1 MMTLKCMEWRN
12 RMKKNTLLL
21 SLLLSSLLS
30 AQQIPQD
37 VLNTGEKVSNELL
50 QQLGSRLKDEITAGG
65 LMRAAE
71 FCNANAMTL
80 TEEVNLHQLE
90 GVSVKR
96 ISLKVRN
103 AANAPEADELKVLES
118 MQKMLENKKLGEYVV
133 EEDGKVYKYYK
144 PLVIKKEL
152 CLKCHGEIEKNTELR
167 QFLNEHYPED
177 KATGYKMG
185 DLRGAV
191 LVKIKK

>member
-1 MMTLKCMEWRN
+1 
-12 RMKKNTLLL
+12 MKKTHLL
-21 SLLLSSLLS
+21 SLLISPMLF
-30 AQQIPQD
+30 AQSVPQEIID
-37 VLNTGEKVSNELL
+37 TGERVSQELL
-50 QQLGSRLKDEITAGG
+50 QQLGSRLKQEVSANG
-65 LMRAAE
+65 LLKAAE
-71 FCNANAMTL
+71 YCNRNAMTL

-90 GVSVKR
+90 GTSLKR

-103 AANAPEADELKVLES
+103 AANTPSEDERKVLES
-118 MQKMLENKKLGEYVV
+118 MQEMLHKGKLGEYLV
-133 EEDGKVYKYYK
+133 EENERFYKYYK

-152 CLKCHGEIEKNTELR
+152 CLACHGDLSKNPQLR
-167 QFLNEHYPED
+167 QFLNEHYPQD